1 VNIVTEMVSLIEANR
16 AFGFEQKI
24 VTAHDQML
32 QKAAND
38 LGRMT

>member
-1 VNIVTEMVSLIEANR
+1 LVSLVEANR
-16 AFGFEQKI
+16 MFGMEQKI

-38 LGRMT
+38 VGRVQ